1 VIPIS
6 EFNLVEEAHKAYAER
21 IEQARA
27 EARRELV
34 LAVRQL
40 QLAGGKKSHV
50 SRAINNTNW
59 NVVKELWEEA
69 LDTAQ

>member
-1 VIPIS
+1 M
-6 EFNLVEEAHKAYAER
+6 VEAAHKKQAER

-69 LDTAQ
+69 ASVGGA